1 MRACSKR
8 VSTAGNLW
16 SLLVLARVVIVG
28 IPRSWIA
35 LVTRGYP
42 LAGFRTG
49 VRFPAGSADW
59 SVIRRGSLLVTM
71 PSCEQVPSVLLSQQS
86 DTGWRG
92 RKSEVPAWL
101 HTPPATLPGP
111 AAGYSGHR
119 TAAWPAGTMSGDSEQ
134 CSTLPIRLLVSVVE
148 GRP

>member
-49 VRFPAGSADW
+49 VRFPAGTADW
-59 SVIRRGSLLVTM
+59 SVIRRGSLLVSR
-71 PSCEQVPSVLLSQQS
+71 PAGEQAPAVLLSQPS
-86 DTGWRG
+86 HTGWRRG
-92 RKSEVPAWL
+92 ESEA
-101 HTPPATLPGP
+101 PGWT
-111 AAGYSGHR
+111 R
-119 TAAWPAGTMSGDSEQ
+119 
-134 CSTLPIRLLVSVVE
+134 RLA
-148 GRP
+148 R